1 MKAIMALGLGTAL
14 LVGSAHAQMRSSGP
28 QGASPIDTLD
38 RAVAS
43 STGSE
48 HMFEF
53 DGDEVLNGVLSFGK
67 SKSRGSSSSNST
79 NLDLRLNYAYT
90 LPQMPRVQVGGGVR
104 YASGSTAGRGD
115 YEDYG
120 FNIAAYLNH
129 KADLQNSAY
138 ISAKWGIDWAQS
150 FGSGN
155 SGKDEVGTFQLA
167 VGQRMD
173 LSRWGIKH
181 LVYTPELAFVNKDS
195 STRSALEY
203 SQSLELRFLQFSV
216 FF

>member
-1 MKAIMALGLGTAL
+1 MKTIVALGLGSAL
-14 LVGSAHAQMRSSGP
+14 LIGSAHAQVRSSGP
-28 QGASPIDTLD
+28 QGASPMDTLD

-43 STGSE
+43 SSGSQ

-53 DGDEVLNGVLSFGK
+53 DADDLLNGVLSFGK

-90 LPQMPRVQVGGGVR
+90 VPTMPRLQVGGGIA
-104 YASGSTAGRGD
+104 YSSGSTAGRGD
-115 YEDYG
+115 FEDYG
-120 FNIAAYLNH
+120 FNLAAYLNQ
-129 KADLQNSAY
+129 KTDLQNSAY
-138 ISAKWGIDWAQS
+138 VSAKWGIEWAHTYG
-150 FGSGN
+150 GSGR
-155 SGKDEVGTFQLA
+155 GKDEVGTLQLA

-203 SQSLELRFLQFSV
+203 SQSLELRFLQFSL